1 MSPNRTR
8 THKDKT
14 DLKKTTPLKKI
25 PQKKSTSRTKANPTT
40 VINIDLRIDNRD
52 FAGIVE
58 LASRKFTKAKKAK
71 MPRDIKPMLAS
82 LVDEPFTDEKWQFEL
97 KLDGYRSLAYVENG
111 NAELRSR
118 NNNNFNKK
126 FDDVH
131 TALINWKINALVDGE
146 VTVLNEEGLPD
157 FSGIQLWDKHRKGKL
172 VFYVFDLL
180 WVEGWNIMD
189 EPLSV
194 RRELLKQIV
203 PDDGVIRFSDH
214 IDDIGVDFFN
224 LTKQNNLEGIVAK
237 KKDSVYIP
245 GTRSKT
251 WLKIKAEQRHE
262 AVICGYTRKSDTDRL
277 FSSLILGIYKEGSL
291 KFIGQTGTG
300 FSQSMQEELLKKMKP
315 LHTKKNPFQEEPK
328 IVDPAFW
335 LKPFLVCEVKYTELT
350 SEGVMRHA
358 SFQGLR
364 EDKAAFELN
373 TEFPELPEADVPVE
387 AVEEDIFLD
396 KKHEQLITTVDGH
409 EMKFT
414 NLTKL
419 YWPED
424 KITKGDMLNY
434 YYSMAEYIMPYMKD
448 RPQSLNRFPGGI
460 HGNSFYHKNM
470 AGKVDKW
477 LKTFE
482 RFSESSGEPKDF
494 LICADSASL
503 LFMANLGCIE
513 MNPWHSRVQRPNA
526 PDWSVI
532 DLDPGDIS
540 FEKVIETALVVK
552 QILDTLQIPS
562 FPKTSGNT
570 GMHIYIPLE
579 AKYNY
584 EQSKQ
589 LAELIATL
597 VHEELSEFT
606 SLVRNPEK
614 RKDKIY
620 IDYLQNRPIQTI
632 CAPYSLRP
640 KLGAP
645 ASAPLHWDEVKPG
658 LKISSFNIRNML
670 QRVRSEGDLFEGVM
684 GKGIDLNKVLKGLA
698 HLI

>member
-1 MSPNRTR
+1 MSPNKTR
-8 THKDKT
+8 THKNKT

-25 PQKKSTSRTKANPTT
+25 PQKKSTSRTKANTAT
-40 VINIDLRIDNRD
+40 DINIDLRIDNRD

-58 LASRKFTKAKKAK
+58 LASRKFSKAKKTK
-71 MPRDIKPMLAS
+71 MPRDIKPMLTS
-82 LVDEPFTDEKWQFEL
+82 LVDEPFTDEQWQFEL

-111 NAELRSR
+111 IAELRSR

-131 TALINWKINALVDGE
+131 AALSNWKINALIDGE
-146 VTVLNEEGLPD
+146 ITVLNEEGLPD

-189 EPLSV
+189 EPLAV

-251 WLKIKAEQRHE
+251 WLKIKVEQRHE

-277 FSSLILGIYKEGSL
+277 FSSLILGIYREGSL

-300 FSQSMQEELLKKMKP
+300 FSQALQEELLKKMKP

-328 IVDPAFW
+328 IIDPAFW

-373 TEFPELPEADVPVE
+373 TEFPELPEAEVPVE

-396 KKHEQLITTVDGH
+396 KKHEQLITTIDGH

-470 AGKVDKW
+470 AAR
-477 LKTFE
+477 LT
-482 RFSESSGEPKDF
+482 
-494 LICADSASL
+494 
-503 LFMANLGCIE
+503 N
-513 MNPWHSRVQRPNA
+513 
-526 PDWSVI
+526 
-532 DLDPGDIS
+532 
-540 FEKVIETALVVK
+540 
-552 QILDTLQIPS
+552 
-562 FPKTSGNT
+562 
-570 GMHIYIPLE
+570 
-579 AKYNY
+579 
-584 EQSKQ
+584 
-589 LAELIATL
+589 
-597 VHEELSEFT
+597 
-606 SLVRNPEK
+606 
-614 RKDKIY
+614 
-620 IDYLQNRPIQTI
+620 
-632 CAPYSLRP
+632 
-640 KLGAP
+640 
-645 ASAPLHWDEVKPG
+645 G
-658 LKISSFNIRNML
+658 LKH
-670 QRVRSEGDLFEGVM
+670 
-684 GKGIDLNKVLKGLA
+684 LKDSVN
-698 HLI
+698 HQVNQKIF